1 LGGEWEF
8 LDDLMTGPN
17 SEHLVKIH
25 VQVSDDTFKIGG
37 ESVWAKPLGNDLYEI
52 RNSLWHSCDLNWGDV
67 VRAVAQSENLKPEF
81 VELIRRSGHRTLHLF
96 FFEGCSPNEKATI
109 LAGLRQWKVSYE
121 NSDGL
126 LYALDVE
133 PEGDFEGLCSYLD
146 DHESQEKLS
155 YRTIVTP
162 IGADTEE

>member
-52 RNSLWHSCDLNWGDV
+52 RNNLWHSCDLNWGMWYEQSL
-67 VRAVAQSENLKPEF
+67 RARILSQSL
-81 VELIRRSGHRTLHLF
+81 
-96 FFEGCSPNEKATI
+96 
-109 LAGLRQWKVSYE
+109 
-121 NSDGL
+121 
-126 LYALDVE
+126 
-133 PEGDFEGLCSYLD
+133 
-146 DHESQEKLS
+146 
-155 YRTIVTP
+155 
-162 IGADTEE
+162 